1 MSLSLNA
8 IPHNINHAAQTPN
21 ALDTIMT
28 VCVHNV
34 HIVATDPPFWRL
46 DRPGPETTS
55 FAISEWSVSP
65 KGNDQ
70 DVLKASH
77 RSDAPSLL
85 VQ

>member
-1 MSLSLNA
+1 MSLGLNA

-34 HIVATDPPFWRL
+34 HIVATDPPLWRL

-55 FAISEWSVSP
+55 FHQSYMYTSFLMTRANRER
-65 KGNDQ
+65 
-70 DVLKASH
+70 L
-77 RSDAPSLL
+77 RSQRS
-85 VQ
+85 